1 MDTMKKRVI
10 SLVLALAMCLSL
22 CTTVFAQDS
31 TCEITKESLTPEQ
44 LEIYNADM
52 KAFRRTLIDVAM
64 LTIDSVDEDSSF
76 TYQYNI
82 SDTLKNLIK
91 IKYTS
96 EMVTLDIYEGD
107 RHDVV
112 NYLPEGIEVDGEL
125 FPRETATTR
134 AKAYEYL
141 ASPAPGFDS
150 GPYTSDH
157 IVRKNRYDLAK
168 KIADYTTAAL
178 CTVLATVFFPGAV
191 STVVGGVL
199 YSVISTQV
207 GKLVQYAIDHATA
220 NCKYISYMENWYI
233 HDDSMPIDKL
243 YKVFVYMYPSLNCTG
258 QAFGPSTYYYHNYFF

>member
-1 MDTMKKRVI
+1 MKKRMT

-96 EMVTLDIYEGD
+96 EIVTLDIYEGD

-134 AKAYEYL
+134 ARAYEYL

-168 KIADYTTAAL
+168 KNSGLYYG
-178 CTVLATVFFPGAV
+178 CTLHGVGNCVFPRRGLDGSGRGAIF
-191 STVVGGVL
+191 GD
-199 YSVISTQV
+199 Q
-207 GKLVQYAIDHATA
+207 
-220 NCKYISYMENWYI
+220 
-233 HDDSMPIDKL
+233 
-243 YKVFVYMYPSLNCTG
+243 YPSWEVGSIC
-258 QAFGPSTYYYHNYFF
+258 Y